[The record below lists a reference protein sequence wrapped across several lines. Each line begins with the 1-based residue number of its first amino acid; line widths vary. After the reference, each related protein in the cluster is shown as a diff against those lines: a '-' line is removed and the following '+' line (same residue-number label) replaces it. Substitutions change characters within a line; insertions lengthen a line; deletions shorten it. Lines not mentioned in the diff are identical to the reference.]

1 MAEIRDP
8 SKLRAAL
15 VGWMREQGERAGMDG
30 FVFGLSGGVDSAVVC
45 GLAAEAVGPERC
57 LGLIMPIES
66 AAEDA
71 ALAQAVATRFGVT
84 AFRLDLE
91 RPFGAMLETLA
102 DFRERAERLL
112 GRPTEPPDWR
122 ASSGDA
128 LARANLKPRLRMLA
142 LYYYANLLRF
152 LVVGTGNRDEFTVG
166 YYTKWGDGAADLFP
180 LGDLVKGEVWALARE
195 LGVPAEVAERAPTAG
210 LWPGQTD
217 EQELGFPYAL
227 LDRYLLEGSSG
238 DPAVDAAIERRAE
251 ISRHKSAPPPVARP
265 S

>member
-1 MAEIRDP
+1 MDRLRDA
-8 SKLRAAL
+8 STLRASL
-15 VGWMREQGERAGMDG
+15 VAWMREQQERTAMDG

-45 GLAAEAVGPERC
+45 GLAAEAVGAEHC

-66 AAEDA
+66 AEEDA
-71 ALAQAVATRFGVT
+71 RLAQEVAARFGVT
-84 AFRLDLE
+84 AFRLDLDG
-91 RPFGAMLETLA
+91 PFGALLDSLA

-112 GRPTEPPDWR
+112 GRPAQPPDWR
-122 ASSGDA
+122 AATGDV
-128 LARANLKPRLRMLA
+128 LARANLKPRLRMLS

-180 LGDLVKGEVWALARE
+180 LGDLVKAEVWALARD
-195 LGVPAEVAERAPTAG
+195 LGVPADVVERAPTAG

-238 DPAVDAAIERRAE
+238 DDLVDAAIRRRE
-251 ISRHKSAPPPVARP
+251 ETSRHKSAPPPVARP